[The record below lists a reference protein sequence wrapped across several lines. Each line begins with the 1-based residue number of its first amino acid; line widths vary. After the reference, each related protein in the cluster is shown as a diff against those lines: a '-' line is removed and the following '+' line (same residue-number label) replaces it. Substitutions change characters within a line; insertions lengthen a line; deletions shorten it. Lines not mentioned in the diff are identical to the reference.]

1 VKVPKGRL
9 WVMGDHRDD
18 SQDSRFHCGPNA
30 DDVTDPTSCDP
41 MTSTVP
47 DDKVIGKAFVVAWP
61 PSHWRTLGTPPT
73 FKDLALGSAF
83 PGGVATAL
91 VLPVFLVRRRRRR
104 R

>member
-1 VKVPKGRL
+1 VPKGRL

-41 MTSTVP
+41 VTSTVP
-47 DDKVIGKAFVVAWP
+47 IGNVIGKAFVVAWP

-73 FKDLALGSAF
+73 FKNLAAGAAF
-83 PGGVATAL
+83 PGLVSTAF

-104 R
+104 QR